1 MRKKDAVLLAFFS
14 GTLLITTL
22 VTIVALII
30 PPSNQESERL
40 IDWEELL
47 LTAPAFRFV
56 FMMILTLL
64 FVALDVYILR
74 KFRVN
79 YIFIFG
85 LDPNYKVTHI

>member
-1 MRKKDAVLLAFFS
+1 MRKKDAVLLALFS

>member
-74 KFRVN
+74 KFIVN

>member
-85 LDPNYKVTHI
+85 LDPNYKVTHN